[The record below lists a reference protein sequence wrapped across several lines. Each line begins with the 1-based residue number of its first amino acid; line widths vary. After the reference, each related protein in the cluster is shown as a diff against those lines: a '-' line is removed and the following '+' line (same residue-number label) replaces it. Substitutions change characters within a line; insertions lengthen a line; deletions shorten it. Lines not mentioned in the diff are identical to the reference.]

1 MVNKRSIPEIRLS
14 GFDGEWITTKLGDI
28 TDRVTRKN
36 SNMESTLPLTISAQ
50 YGLVDQITFFNSQI
64 ASQNLSNYY
73 LLKKGEFAYN
83 KSTSQ
88 DYPVGAVKRLDRYD
102 MGVLSTLYIL
112 FKPVNDISSDYL
124 VTYFDSDYW
133 HKEIKLRAAEGARN
147 HGLLNISSDDFFDI
161 NINLPKVIGEQQA
174 IGTFIQ
180 NIDQLISQRRSKL
193 EKFQAIKS
201 SMLEKM
207 FPKAGA
213 DVPEIRFKGFS
224 GTWKKYS
231 FKNITY
237 PAGIRNRDNIQYES
251 YSITNESGFIPQDV
265 QFESGGTMKDADK
278 RMYIIVE
285 PNSFAY
291 NPARINVGSIGY
303 QYLNHNVIVS
313 SLYEVFKT
321 TDECDDQFLWYWF
334 KTESFSKMIEQLQE
348 GGVRLYFYY
357 DKLCMCSLR
366 MPDVTEQAKI
376 AEYFKKMD
384 VLISSC
390 SRELE
395 KIQALKKA
403 LLEKMF
409 V

>member
-1 MVNKRSIPEIRLS
+1 MDEKKLPQIRLS
-14 GFDGEWITTKLGDI
+14 GFTGEWETTKLGDV
-28 TDRVTRKN
+28 TERVTRKN

-50 YGLVDQITFFNSQI
+50 HGLVDQISFFNSQV
-64 ASQNLSNYY
+64 ASQNISNYY
-73 LLKKGEFAYN
+73 LLMNGEFAYN

-112 FKPVNDISSDYL
+112 FKPREEVSSDYL

-147 HGLLNISSDDFFDI
+147 HGLLNISPDDFFDI
-161 NINLPKVIGEQQA
+161 DINVPKDINEQQA
-174 IGTFIQ
+174 IGILLQRVDVFV
-180 NIDQLISQRRSKL
+180 SQRRAKL
-193 EKFQAIKS
+193 EKLQALRS

-207 FPKAGA
+207 FPRDGA
-213 DVPEIRFKGFS
+213 DIPEIRFKGFTE
-224 GTWKKYS
+224 GWKEYS
-231 FKNITY
+231 FENITF
-237 PAGIRNRDNIQYES
+237 PAGTRNSDNIQYES
-251 YSITNESGFIPQDV
+251 YSITNEAGFVPQNE
-265 QFESGGTMKDADK
+265 QFSNGGTMKDADK

-303 QYLNHNVIVS
+303 QHLDHNVIVS

-321 TDECDDQFLWYWF
+321 TGDCHDRFLWYWF
-334 KTESFSKMIEQLQE
+334 KTKTFRKMIEQLQE

-357 DKLCMCSLR
+357 DKLCMCSIK
-366 MPDVTEQAKI
+366 MPNIAEQTRI
-376 AEYFKKMD
+376 AEYFEKLD
-384 VLISSC
+384 ELIFVC
-390 SRELE
+390 SKELD
-395 KIQALKKA
+395 KLQSLKKG
-403 LLEKMF
+403 LLGKMF

>member
-1 MVNKRSIPEIRLS
+1 MDEKKLPQIRLS
-14 GFDGEWITTKLGDI
+14 GFTGEWETTKLGDV
-28 TDRVTRKN
+28 TERVTRKN

-50 YGLVDQITFFNSQI
+50 HGLVDQISFFNSQV
-64 ASQNLSNYY
+64 ASQNISNYY
-73 LLKKGEFAYN
+73 LLMNGEFAYN

-112 FKPVNDISSDYL
+112 FKPREEVSSDYL

-147 HGLLNISSDDFFDI
+147 HGLLNISPDDFFDI
-161 NINLPKVIGEQQA
+161 DINVPKDINEQQA
-174 IGTFIQ
+174 IGILLQRVDVFV
-180 NIDQLISQRRSKL
+180 SQRRAKL
-193 EKFQAIKS
+193 EKLQALRS

-207 FPKAGA
+207 FPRDGA
-213 DVPEIRFKGFS
+213 VIPEIRFKGFTE
-224 GTWKKYS
+224 GWKEYS
-231 FKNITY
+231 FENITF
-237 PAGIRNRDNIQYES
+237 PAGTRNSDNIQYES
-251 YSITNESGFIPQDV
+251 YSITNEAGFVPQNE
-265 QFESGGTMKDADK
+265 QFSNGGTMKDADK

-303 QYLNHNVIVS
+303 QHLDHNVIVS

-321 TDECDDQFLWYWF
+321 TGDCHDRFLWYWF
-334 KTESFSKMIEQLQE
+334 KTKTFRKMIEQLQE

-357 DKLCMCSLR
+357 DKLCMCSIK
-366 MPDVTEQAKI
+366 MPNIAEQTRI
-376 AEYFKKMD
+376 AEYFEKLD
-384 VLISSC
+384 ELIFVC
-390 SRELE
+390 SKELD
-395 KIQALKKA
+395 KLQSLKKG
-403 LLEKMF
+403 LLGKMF

>member
-1 MVNKRSIPEIRLS
+1 MDEKKLPQIRLS
-14 GFDGEWITTKLGDI
+14 GFTGEWETTKLGDV
-28 TDRVTRKN
+28 TERVTRKN

-50 YGLVDQITFFNSQI
+50 HGLVDQISFFNSQV
-64 ASQNLSNYY
+64 ASQNISNYY
-73 LLKKGEFAYN
+73 LLMNGEFAYN

-112 FKPVNDISSDYL
+112 FKPREEVSSDYL

-147 HGLLNISSDDFFDI
+147 HGLLNISPDDFFDI
-161 NINLPKVIGEQQA
+161 DINVPKDINEQHA
-174 IGTFIQ
+174 IGILLQRVDLFV
-180 NIDQLISQRRSKL
+180 SQRRAKL
-193 EKFQAIKS
+193 EKLQALRS

-207 FPKAGA
+207 FPRDGA
-213 DVPEIRFKGFS
+213 DIPEIRFKGFTE
-224 GTWKKYS
+224 GWKEYS
-231 FKNITY
+231 FENITF
-237 PAGIRNRDNIQYES
+237 PAGTRNSDNIQYES
-251 YSITNESGFIPQDV
+251 YSITNEAGFVPQNE
-265 QFESGGTMKDADK
+265 QFSNGGTMKDADK

-303 QYLNHNVIVS
+303 QHLDHNVIVS

-321 TDECDDQFLWYWF
+321 TGDCHDRFLWYWF
-334 KTESFSKMIEQLQE
+334 KTKTFRKMIEQLQE

-357 DKLCMCSLR
+357 DKLCMCSIK
-366 MPDVTEQAKI
+366 MPNIAEQTRI
-376 AEYFKKMD
+376 AEYFEKLD
-384 VLISSC
+384 ELIFVC
-390 SRELE
+390 SKELD
-395 KIQALKKA
+395 KLQSLKKG
-403 LLEKMF
+403 LLGKMF

>member
-1 MVNKRSIPEIRLS
+1 MDEKKLPQIRLS
-14 GFDGEWITTKLGDI
+14 GFTGEWKTIKLGDV
-28 TDRVTRKN
+28 TERVTRKN

-50 YGLVDQITFFNSQI
+50 HGLVDQISFFNSQI
-64 ASQNLSNYY
+64 ASQNISNYY
-73 LLKKGEFAYN
+73 LLMNGEFAYN

-112 FKPVNDISSDYL
+112 FKPREEVSSDYL

-147 HGLLNISSDDFFDI
+147 HGLLNISPDYFFDI
-161 NINLPKVIGEQQA
+161 DINAPEDINEQQA
-174 IGTFIQ
+174 IGLFLQ
-180 NIDQLISQRRSKL
+180 RVDLFVSQRRAKL
-193 EKFQAIKS
+193 EKLQALRL

-207 FPKAGA
+207 FPRDGA
-213 DVPEIRFKGFS
+213 DIPEIRFKGFTE
-224 GTWKKYS
+224 GWKEHS
-231 FKNITY
+231 FENITF
-237 PAGIRNRDNIQYES
+237 PAGTRNSDNIQYES
-251 YSITNESGFIPQDV
+251 YSITNEAGFVPQNE
-265 QFESGGTMKDADK
+265 QFANGGTMKDADK

-303 QYLNHNVIVS
+303 QHLDHNVIVS

-321 TDECDDQFLWYWF
+321 TDDCHDRFLWYWF
-334 KTESFSKMIEQLQE
+334 KTKTFRKMIEQLQE

-357 DKLCMCSLR
+357 DKLCMCSIK
-366 MPDVTEQAKI
+366 MPSIAEQTRI
-376 AEYFKKMD
+376 AEYFEKLD
-384 VLISSC
+384 DLIFVC
-390 SRELE
+390 SKELD
-395 KIQALKKA
+395 KLQSLKKG

>member
-1 MVNKRSIPEIRLS
+1 MDEKKLPQIRLT
-14 GFDGEWITTKLGDI
+14 GFSGEWKTTKLG
-28 TDRVTRKN
+28 TVTERVTRKN

-50 YGLVDQITFFNSQI
+50 YGLVDQISFFNNQI
-64 ASQNLSNYY
+64 ASQNISNYY

-112 FKPVNDISSDYL
+112 FKPSNEISSDYL

-147 HGLLNISSDDFFDI
+147 HGLLNISPDDFFDI
-161 NINLPKVIGEQQA
+161 DINTPEDIHEQQT
-174 IGTFIQ
+174 IGMFLQ
-180 NIDQLISQRRSKL
+180 KVDLFVSQKRAKL
-193 EKFQAIKS
+193 EKLQALRV

-207 FPKAGA
+207 FPQGDA
-213 DVPEIRFKGFS
+213 DIPEIRFKGFDGS
-224 GTWKKYS
+224 WKECS
-231 FKNITY
+231 FANFTF
-237 PAGIRNRDNIQYES
+237 PAGTRNSDNIQYES
-251 YSITNESGFIPQDV
+251 YSITNEAGFVPQNE
-265 QFESGGTMKDADK
+265 QFANGGTMKDADK
-278 RMYIIVE
+278 RMYIIVD

-303 QYLNHNVIVS
+303 QHLDHKVIVS

-321 TDECDDQFLWYWF
+321 TDDCYDLFLWYWF
-334 KTESFSKMIEQLQE
+334 KTKAFSKKIEQLQE

-357 DKLCMCSLR
+357 DKLCMCSVK
-366 MPDVTEQAKI
+366 MPDIAEQIRI
-376 AEYFKKMD
+376 AEYFEKLD
-384 VLISSC
+384 ELISSC
-390 SRELE
+390 SKELD
-395 KIQALKKA
+395 KLQSLKKA
-403 LLEKMF
+403 MLEKMF

>member
-1 MVNKRSIPEIRLS
+1 MDEKKLPQIRLS
-14 GFDGEWITTKLGDI
+14 GFTGEWETTKLGDV
-28 TDRVTRKN
+28 TERVTRKN

-50 YGLVDQITFFNSQI
+50 HGLVDQISFFNSQV
-64 ASQNLSNYY
+64 ASQNISNYY
-73 LLKKGEFAYN
+73 LLMNGEFAYN

-112 FKPVNDISSDYL
+112 FKPREEVSSDYL

-147 HGLLNISSDDFFDI
+147 HGLLNISPDDFFDI
-161 NINLPKVIGEQQA
+161 DINVPKDINEQQA
-174 IGTFIQ
+174 IGILLQRVDLFV
-180 NIDQLISQRRSKL
+180 SQRRAKL
-193 EKFQAIKS
+193 EKLQALRS

-207 FPKAGA
+207 FPRDGA
-213 DVPEIRFKGFS
+213 DIPEIRFKGFTE
-224 GTWKKYS
+224 GWKEYS
-231 FKNITY
+231 FENITF
-237 PAGIRNRDNIQYES
+237 PAGTRNSDNIQYES
-251 YSITNESGFIPQDV
+251 YSITNEAGFVPQNE
-265 QFESGGTMKDADK
+265 QFSNGGTMKDADK

-303 QYLNHNVIVS
+303 QHLDHNVIVS

-321 TDECDDQFLWYWF
+321 TGDCHDRFLWYWF
-334 KTESFSKMIEQLQE
+334 KTKTFRKMIEQLQE

-357 DKLCMCSLR
+357 DKLCMCSIK
-366 MPDVTEQAKI
+366 MPNIAEQTRI
-376 AEYFKKMD
+376 AEYFEKLD
-384 VLISSC
+384 ELIFVC
-390 SRELE
+390 SKELD
-395 KIQALKKA
+395 KLQSLKKG
-403 LLEKMF
+403 LLGKMF